1 VIEDSTKKLRLPSR
15 ITKVLGSQTFTRACF
30 AAATAQICE
39 RVPPHSNSTVYSTSD
54 STWSDELV
62 ENPSKFDTKTPDSIA
77 MSPNLFL
84 ATQKLFSP
92 HKWFRQSHSQER
104 SKRRT
109 EHWAEPTPGLYEYIP
124 GRGWY
129 LIARTREVPN
139 DLPETTAEGGP
150 VQAPQDPPKEYER
163 LSRPM
168 SVHWSRVLK
177 RYMLED
183 DYKARKKHG
192 VISNDKGKNIEVGFF
207 RLDDGIAWVQ
217 CWDQEGTFIPG
228 PYKMWCIS
236 ARTGLFRPML
246 KRDDPKFV
254 ASRPSSL
261 AGSRNPSFERESDL
275 QSQDSRST
283 VFYPPSQA
291 GSNRD
296 GPSVPSTRPNSVRM
310 DSTSANHSQ
319 PASRRSSPRR
329 NGSVEYEKD
338 KAAMRQMA
346 RDHRE
351 ALLAAAR
358 KERGDSKMAVE
369 QIERGRSE
377 KQVASN

>member
-1 VIEDSTKKLRLPSR
+1 
-15 ITKVLGSQTFTRACF
+15 
-30 AAATAQICE
+30 
-39 RVPPHSNSTVYSTSD
+39 
-54 STWSDELV
+54 
-62 ENPSKFDTKTPDSIA
+62 

-92 HKWFRQSHSQER
+92 HKWFRQSNSQER
-104 SKRRT
+104 SERRT

-129 LIARTREVPN
+129 LIAKTKDAPH
-139 DLPETTAEGGP
+139 DLPASTENGGP
-150 VQAPQDPPKEYER
+150 VQASQDPPKEYEK

-177 RYMLED
+177 RYLLEN
-183 DYKARKKHG
+183 DYKARKKYG
-192 VISNDKGKNIEVGFF
+192 AVSNGKGRDVEVGFF
-207 RLDDGIAWVQ
+207 RLDDGVAWVQ

-236 ARTGLFRPML
+236 ARTGQFRSML
-246 KRDDPKFV
+246 KRDDPKL
-254 ASRPSSL
+254 AGSRPSSL
-261 AGSRNPSFERESDL
+261 SNSRNPSFERDPDS

-283 VFYPPSQA
+283 RFYVPSPA

-296 GPSVPSTRPNSVRM
+296 GPSVPSTRPNSIRM
-310 DSTSANHSQ
+310 DSSSASHSQ
-319 PASRRSSPRR
+319 PASRRSSPKR

-338 KAAMRQMA
+338 KTAMRQMA

-351 ALLAAAR
+351 ALLAASR
-358 KERGDSKMAVE
+358 KDTTDSKAGVE

-377 KQVASN
+377 KQIASN